1 MKPGERIRADI
12 EARIRSG
19 DWKPG
24 DRIPFEHE
32 LVRSYGCSRATV
44 SKALETLARAGLIE
58 RRRKAGSFVAHPR
71 VHSAVLEVP
80 DLARVIAD
88 RGLPYRWE
96 RLRRE
101 ARDGT
106 VRVTGLHHAGDEPF
120 CLEER
125 EIALAAV
132 PDAEGQSFETEA
144 PGTWLLKRVP
154 WSEARHRISAV
165 MPTAAEARQLRI
177 PRTACLRIERWTWR
191 GGALVT
197 SVSQLFPGDRHDLV
211 ADFAP
216 AA

>member
-12 EARIRSG
+12 EGRIRSG
-19 DWKPG
+19 EWKPG
-24 DRIPFEHE
+24 DRIPFEYE
-32 LVRSYGCSRATV
+32 LVKSYGCSRATV
-44 SKALETLARAGLIE
+44 SKALEMLARAGLIE

-80 DLARVIAD
+80 DLAKVVAE
-88 RGLPYRWE
+88 RGLAYRWQ
-96 RLRRE
+96 RLKRE
-101 ARDGT
+101 VEDGS
-106 VRVTGLHHAGDEPF
+106 VVVTGLHHAGDEPY
-120 CLEER
+120 CIEQR
-125 EIALAAV
+125 EISLAAV
-132 PDAEGQSFETEA
+132 PEAEAETFADEA

-165 MPTAAEARQLRI
+165 MPTAAEARLLGI

-191 GGALVT
+191 GGDPVT

-216 AA
+216 GA